1 MLVHNGAVSRTAHY
15 GEAMGIFDNLKKK
28 ATSAVDQHG
37 GKIASGI
44 DKAAD
49 LADRK
54 TKGKH
59 GSQIDKGAAAAKNA
73 LDKLDGRDDDIPDG
87 PAPKP

>member
-1 MLVHNGAVSRTAHY
+1 
-15 GEAMGIFDNLKKK
+15 MGLFDKLKKK
-28 ATSAVDQHG
+28 ATTAVDEHG
-37 GKIASGI
+37 AKIASGI

-49 LADRK
+49 LADKK

-59 GSQIDKGAAAAKNA
+59 GDQIDKGAAAAKNT

-87 PAPKP
+87 PAAKP